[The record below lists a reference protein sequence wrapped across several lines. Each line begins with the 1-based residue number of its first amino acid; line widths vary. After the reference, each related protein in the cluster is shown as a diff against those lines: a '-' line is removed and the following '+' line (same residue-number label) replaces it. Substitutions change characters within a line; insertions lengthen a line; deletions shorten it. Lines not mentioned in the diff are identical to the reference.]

1 MDYIIALKEH
11 SITFTNLYTEFECKG
26 FAELNG
32 IRFSELEFGN
42 SIKIKID
49 KNFKLIA
56 AVNGWGNS
64 CIDELRGEKL
74 LIGKLEEITLL

>member
-1 MDYIIALKEH
+1 MNYIIVLQEH
-11 SITFTNLYTEFECKG
+11 SVSFENLYTEFECKG
-26 FAELNG
+26 YAE
-32 IRFSELEFGN
+32 IEFGN

-49 KNFKLIA
+49 RDFKILA

-74 LIGKLEEITLL
+74 LIGKLEEKILL

>member
-26 FAELNG
+26 FA
-32 IRFSELEFGN
+32 ELEFGN